1 MTDDFMNMRLI
12 FSRLLA
18 VLCAV
23 AAVSCWYA
31 PEGEADA
38 GVAAPSWYELPAMD
52 LTADSEGYLVSSS
65 DPSQYFAWHSFNMA
79 GKEYRN
85 YTVCFSAEHHA
96 PVWVAAPRHRMYSRP
111 GVRRTEAYGKDPL
124 IPADLQYRSGR
135 GGGKCNRG
143 HLLTSGDRL
152 CISDANVQVFY
163 YSNIAPQIMEGFN
176 NGEHAGWNILEDF
189 IDKQVCADTLYE
201 VIGVYYED
209 FTDGYGNRVKPYRL
223 PSYGGRS
230 DVDRP
235 TMFYYAVLRTKSGNT
250 RKALADCSSDELKCA
265 AFLRCNTGR
274 LEDQAVTKAEMMSIA
289 ELEKLTDMRFFVNV
303 PQAPKT
309 VCRPSDWGL

>member
-1 MTDDFMNMRLI
+1 MTAVFKNMRL
-12 FSRLLA
+12 LLPLA
-18 VLCAV
+18 ALTFCAA
-23 AAVSCWYA
+23 AAVSCRLV
-31 PEGEADA
+31 PGEEEA
-38 GVAAPSWYELPAMD
+38 GGPLPPSWYELPEMNLAED
-52 LTADSEGYLVSSS
+52 GNGYLVGAS
-65 DPSQYFAWHSFNMA
+65 DPSEYYAWHSFTMA

-124 IPADLQYRSGR
+124 IPAELQYRSGR

-176 NGEHAGWNILEDF
+176 DGEHAGWNILEDF
-189 IDKQVCADTLYE
+189 IDLQVCADTLYE
-201 VIGVYYED
+201 VIGVYYQD

-235 TMFYYAVLRTKSGNT
+235 TMFYYAVLRTRSGNT
-250 RKALADCSSDELKCA
+250 RKALAECSSDELKCA
-265 AFLRCNTGR
+265 AFLRCNTGK
-274 LEDQAVTKAEMMSIA
+274 LMDQKVTAAEMMSIA
-289 ELEKLTDMRFFVNV
+289 DLEKLTGLRFFANV

-309 VCRPSDWGL
+309 VCKPSDWGL